1 MTAPTTD
8 GGADPVLARREPDM
22 KLRRRRSGSLARLFE
37 RKVIRSAACALFAI
51 AVVLG
56 MAPQPPALATSPATL
71 YVDGSNPNCTDTG
84 TGTDRCLRLCTPRQ
98 RRCPGTR
105 ALAGALVIS

>member
-1 MTAPTTD
+1 
-8 GGADPVLARREPDM
+8 M
-22 KLRRRRSGSLARLFE
+22 KLRRRRSGSLARLLE

-71 YVDGSNPNCTDTG
+71 YVDGSNPNCSNTG
-84 TGTDRCLRLCTPRQ
+84 TGTQSLPFCTIGAAAGKVVAGQTVRSEERRVGKEWRCGW
-98 RRCPGTR
+98 RR
-105 ALAGALVIS
+105 